1 MSFLLFASR
10 KIQIRRELNAKNYE
24 LDLITQQYNDAT
36 KKVAEFQQ
44 NMTNAKQMTSV
55 FTSGFQAQQ
64 TAIALKEAF
73 KDSPEKY
80 QAYLNGGNKA
90 DGTKLSTEDW
100 NRANAACQQAS
111 QAAAMMTSAVTN
123 VTDSIFSAMNKAQ
136 GAKLQAQQQQLDM
149 RKQALESEVQ
159 VLSNEYNSV
168 KEAEQSEAKNV
179 VPQFGLA

>member
-24 LDLITQQYNDAT
+24 LDLITQQYNEAAQ
-36 KKVAEFQQ
+36 KVADFQQ

-55 FTSGFQAQQ
+55 FTSGFQSQQ
-64 TAIALKEAF
+64 TLQALTAAF
-73 KDSPEKY
+73 D
-80 QAYLNGGNKA
+80 ANKA
-90 DGTKLSTEDW
+90 KQIMSGNYAGLSSEDMS
-100 NRANAACQQAS
+100 RAQVACQQAT
-111 QAAAMMTSAVTN
+111 QGANVLTQAVTS
-123 VTDSIFSAMNKAQ
+123 VTDSIFTAMNKAQ

-168 KEAEQSEAKNV
+168 KQAEQQEAKNIA
-179 VPQFGLA
+179 PQFGLA